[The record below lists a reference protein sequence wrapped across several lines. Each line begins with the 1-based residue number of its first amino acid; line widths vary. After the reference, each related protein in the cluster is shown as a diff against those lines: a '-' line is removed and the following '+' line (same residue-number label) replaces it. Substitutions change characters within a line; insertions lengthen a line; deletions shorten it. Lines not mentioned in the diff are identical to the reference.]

1 MRYSCGLS
9 WKMYKQNLTRGEF
22 MDNEGYLNIEFD
34 KLIMLTGLEY
44 LLLKFF
50 QKINDLTQYDNN
62 DHPDIIWCQIR
73 KECVKT
79 YEELKKF
86 EVIK

>member
-1 MRYSCGLS
+1 
-9 WKMYKQNLTRGEF
+9 

-50 QKINDLTQYDNN
+50 QKINDLTKYDNN
-62 DHPDIIWCQIR
+62 DHPDIIWGQIR
-73 KECVKT
+73 TECEKLAK
-79 YEELKKF
+79 ELKKF

>member
-1 MRYSCGLS
+1 
-9 WKMYKQNLTRGEF
+9 
-22 MDNEGYLNIEFD
+22 MDNEGYLNIEFENQI
-34 KLIMLTGLEY
+34 LLTGLEY
-44 LLLKFF
+44 VLIKFF
-50 QKINDLTQYDNN
+50 ERINDLTKYDNN
-62 DHPDIIWCQIR
+62 DHPDIIWGQIR

>member
-1 MRYSCGLS
+1 
-9 WKMYKQNLTRGEF
+9 

-44 LLLKFF
+44 LLLNFF
-50 QKINDLTQYDNN
+50 SKINNLTQYDNN
-62 DHPDIIWCQIR
+62 DHPDIIWGQIR